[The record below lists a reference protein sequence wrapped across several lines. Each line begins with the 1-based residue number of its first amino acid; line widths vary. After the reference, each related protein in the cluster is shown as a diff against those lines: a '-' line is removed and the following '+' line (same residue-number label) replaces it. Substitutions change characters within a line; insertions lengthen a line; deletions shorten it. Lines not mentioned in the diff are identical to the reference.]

1 MKKYILSTILA
12 LSLFGFLGFCIITN
26 QNGDYRIYFPNRL
39 PFVYQLHTSTPQ
51 EFIPAIE
58 AGANEW
64 TNLEAC
70 YFVFQ
75 RGANTNVS
83 QVANDGVNLVYFD
96 MQGVN
101 FSDPNVIAFSST
113 FTTTV
118 GGYQAVGSD
127 LIWNGRDFT
136 PGVNGEPNKMDLRSV
151 ITHEFGHH
159 LGLNHAGQPP
169 SPTSGS
175 NGESY
180 FYDFLI
186 VAVGARHHYFGKDEW
201 EKFAPGL
208 KTLQD
213 AINIRERILLAFEK
227 AEKIN
232 DPDDQQKFLNFVI
245 VGGGPTGVEM
255 AGAIAEIA
263 KKTLIEDFKK
273 IDPSKAKIYLVEAL
287 PRILPSYPEEL
298 SQKAK
303 EDLEKLGVKVL
314 LNTRVTELTKN
325 SVKLNGKE
333 IHAATIIWAAGNKA
347 NPLIQ
352 QLNCELDKIG
362 RAVVSPYLHLKDDE
376 NVFVIGDA
384 AAVFDEK
391 GNTLPGVSPV
401 AITEGR
407 YVAKFI
413 LKKLKNKKIKPYRY
427 FDKGSL
433 ATIGKAKAV
442 ADFGWIRF
450 SGFFAWLLWVFV
462 HIFFLIGFKNRF
474 IVMIE
479 WIFAYFTYQKSARL
493 IVSEKKLNGE

>member
-1 MKKYILSTILA
+1 MKANKPKVIIIGGGFGGLSAAKKLKNKPVDVILIDKTNHH
-12 LSLFGFLGFCIITN
+12 LFQPLL
-26 QNGDYRIYFPNRL
+26 Y
-39 PFVYQLHTSTPQ
+39 
-51 EFIPAIE
+51 
-58 AGANEW
+58 
-64 TNLEAC
+64 
-70 YFVFQ
+70 
-75 RGANTNVS
+75 
-83 QVANDGVNLVYFD
+83 QVATAGLSPAY
-96 MQGVN
+96 
-101 FSDPNVIAFSST
+101 IAF
-113 FTTTV
+113 
-118 GGYQAVGSD
+118 
-127 LIWNGRDFT
+127 
-136 PGVNGEPNKMDLRSV
+136 PLRSIFRKSKNVQV
-151 ITHEFGHH
+151 I
-159 LGLNHAGQPP
+159 LGEVKRIDRKEKKVYL
-169 SPTSGS
+169 

-186 VAVGARHHYFGKDEW
+186 VAVGAKHHYFGKDEW

-232 DPDDQQKFLNFVI
+232 DPDEQQKYLNFVI

-287 PRILPSYPEEL
+287 PRILPSYPVEL

-376 NVFVIGDA
+376 SVFVIGDA

-413 LKKLKNKKIKPYRY
+413 LRKLKNKKIKPYRY

>member
-1 MKKYILSTILA
+1 MKANKPKVIIIGGGFGGLSAAKKLKNKPVDVILIDKTNHH
-12 LSLFGFLGFCIITN
+12 LFQPLL
-26 QNGDYRIYFPNRL
+26 Y
-39 PFVYQLHTSTPQ
+39 
-51 EFIPAIE
+51 
-58 AGANEW
+58 
-64 TNLEAC
+64 
-70 YFVFQ
+70 
-75 RGANTNVS
+75 
-83 QVANDGVNLVYFD
+83 QVATAGLSPAY
-96 MQGVN
+96 
-101 FSDPNVIAFSST
+101 IAF
-113 FTTTV
+113 
-118 GGYQAVGSD
+118 
-127 LIWNGRDFT
+127 
-136 PGVNGEPNKMDLRSV
+136 PLRSIFRKSKNVQV
-151 ITHEFGHH
+151 I
-159 LGLNHAGQPP
+159 LGEVKRIDRKEKKVYL
-169 SPTSGS
+169 

-232 DPDDQQKFLNFVI
+232 DPDEQQKYLNFVI

-376 NVFVIGDA
+376 SVFVIGDA

-427 FDKGSL
+427 FDKGCL

>member
-1 MKKYILSTILA
+1 MKANKPKVIIIGGGFGGLSAAKKLKNKPVDVILIDKTNHH
-12 LSLFGFLGFCIITN
+12 LFQPLL
-26 QNGDYRIYFPNRL
+26 Y
-39 PFVYQLHTSTPQ
+39 
-51 EFIPAIE
+51 
-58 AGANEW
+58 
-64 TNLEAC
+64 
-70 YFVFQ
+70 
-75 RGANTNVS
+75 
-83 QVANDGVNLVYFD
+83 QVATAGLSPAY
-96 MQGVN
+96 
-101 FSDPNVIAFSST
+101 IAF
-113 FTTTV
+113 
-118 GGYQAVGSD
+118 
-127 LIWNGRDFT
+127 
-136 PGVNGEPNKMDLRSV
+136 PLRSIFRKSKNVQV
-151 ITHEFGHH
+151 I
-159 LGLNHAGQPP
+159 LGEVKRIDRKEKKVYL
-169 SPTSGS
+169 

-413 LKKLKNKKIKPYRY
+413 LRKLKNKKIKPYRY

>member
-1 MKKYILSTILA
+1 MKANKPKVIIIGGGFGGLSAAKKLKNKPVDVILIDKTNHH
-12 LSLFGFLGFCIITN
+12 LFQPLL
-26 QNGDYRIYFPNRL
+26 Y
-39 PFVYQLHTSTPQ
+39 
-51 EFIPAIE
+51 
-58 AGANEW
+58 
-64 TNLEAC
+64 
-70 YFVFQ
+70 
-75 RGANTNVS
+75 
-83 QVANDGVNLVYFD
+83 QVATAGLSPAY
-96 MQGVN
+96 
-101 FSDPNVIAFSST
+101 IAF
-113 FTTTV
+113 
-118 GGYQAVGSD
+118 
-127 LIWNGRDFT
+127 
-136 PGVNGEPNKMDLRSV
+136 PLRSIFRKSKNVQV
-151 ITHEFGHH
+151 I
-159 LGLNHAGQPP
+159 LGEVKRIDRKEKKVYL
-169 SPTSGS
+169 

-213 AINIRERILLAFEK
+213 AINIREKILLAFEK

-232 DPDDQQKFLNFVI
+232 DPDEQQKYLNFVI

-413 LKKLKNKKIKPYRY
+413 LRKLKNKKIKPYRY

-474 IVMIE
+474 M
-479 WIFAYFTYQKSARL
+479 
-493 IVSEKKLNGE
+493 

>member
-1 MKKYILSTILA
+1 MKANKPKVIIIGGGFGGLSAAKKLKNKPVDVILIDKTNHH
-12 LSLFGFLGFCIITN
+12 LFQPLL
-26 QNGDYRIYFPNRL
+26 Y
-39 PFVYQLHTSTPQ
+39 
-51 EFIPAIE
+51 
-58 AGANEW
+58 
-64 TNLEAC
+64 
-70 YFVFQ
+70 
-75 RGANTNVS
+75 
-83 QVANDGVNLVYFD
+83 QVATAGLSPAY
-96 MQGVN
+96 
-101 FSDPNVIAFSST
+101 IAF
-113 FTTTV
+113 
-118 GGYQAVGSD
+118 
-127 LIWNGRDFT
+127 
-136 PGVNGEPNKMDLRSV
+136 PLRSIFRKSKNVQV
-151 ITHEFGHH
+151 I
-159 LGLNHAGQPP
+159 LGEVKRIDRKEKKVYL
-169 SPTSGS
+169 

-376 NVFVIGDA
+376 SVFVIGDA

-413 LKKLKNKKIKPYRY
+413 LRKLKNKKIKPYRY

-442 ADFGWIRF
+442 ADFGWLRF

>member
-1 MKKYILSTILA
+1 MKANKPKVIIIGGGFGGLSAAKKLKNKPVDVILIDKTNHH
-12 LSLFGFLGFCIITN
+12 LFQPLL
-26 QNGDYRIYFPNRL
+26 Y
-39 PFVYQLHTSTPQ
+39 
-51 EFIPAIE
+51 
-58 AGANEW
+58 
-64 TNLEAC
+64 
-70 YFVFQ
+70 
-75 RGANTNVS
+75 
-83 QVANDGVNLVYFD
+83 QVATAGLSPAY
-96 MQGVN
+96 
-101 FSDPNVIAFSST
+101 IAF
-113 FTTTV
+113 
-118 GGYQAVGSD
+118 
-127 LIWNGRDFT
+127 
-136 PGVNGEPNKMDLRSV
+136 PLRSIFRKSKNVQV
-151 ITHEFGHH
+151 I
-159 LGLNHAGQPP
+159 LGEVKRIDRKEKKVYL
-169 SPTSGS
+169 

-232 DPDDQQKFLNFVI
+232 DPDEQQKYLNFVI

-413 LKKLKNKKIKPYRY
+413 LRKLKNKKIKPYRY

>member
-1 MKKYILSTILA
+1 MKANKPKVIIIGGGFGGLSAAKKLKNKPVDVILIDKTNHH
-12 LSLFGFLGFCIITN
+12 LFQPLL
-26 QNGDYRIYFPNRL
+26 Y
-39 PFVYQLHTSTPQ
+39 
-51 EFIPAIE
+51 
-58 AGANEW
+58 
-64 TNLEAC
+64 
-70 YFVFQ
+70 
-75 RGANTNVS
+75 
-83 QVANDGVNLVYFD
+83 QVATAGLSPAY
-96 MQGVN
+96 
-101 FSDPNVIAFSST
+101 IAF
-113 FTTTV
+113 
-118 GGYQAVGSD
+118 
-127 LIWNGRDFT
+127 
-136 PGVNGEPNKMDLRSV
+136 PLRSIFRKSKNVQV
-151 ITHEFGHH
+151 I
-159 LGLNHAGQPP
+159 LGEVKRIDRKEKKVYL
-169 SPTSGS
+169 

-232 DPDDQQKFLNFVI
+232 DPDEQQKYLNFVI

-376 NVFVIGDA
+376 SVFVIGDA

-413 LKKLKNKKIKPYRY
+413 LRKLKNKKIKPYRY

-450 SGFFAWLLWVFV
+450 SGFIAWLLWVFV

-493 IVSEKKLNGE
+493 IVGEKKLNGE

>member
-1 MKKYILSTILA
+1 MKANKPKVIIIGGGFGGLSAAKKLKNKPVDVILIDKTNHH
-12 LSLFGFLGFCIITN
+12 LFQPLL
-26 QNGDYRIYFPNRL
+26 Y
-39 PFVYQLHTSTPQ
+39 
-51 EFIPAIE
+51 
-58 AGANEW
+58 
-64 TNLEAC
+64 
-70 YFVFQ
+70 
-75 RGANTNVS
+75 
-83 QVANDGVNLVYFD
+83 QVATAGLSPAY
-96 MQGVN
+96 
-101 FSDPNVIAFSST
+101 IAF
-113 FTTTV
+113 
-118 GGYQAVGSD
+118 
-127 LIWNGRDFT
+127 
-136 PGVNGEPNKMDLRSV
+136 PLRSIFRKSKNVQV
-151 ITHEFGHH
+151 I
-159 LGLNHAGQPP
+159 LGEVKRIDRKEKKVYL
-169 SPTSGS
+169 

-232 DPDDQQKFLNFVI
+232 DLDEQQKYLNFVI

-376 NVFVIGDA
+376 SVFVIGDA

-413 LKKLKNKKIKPYRY
+413 LRKLKNKKIKPYRY

-442 ADFGWIRF
+442 ADFGWLHF

>member
-1 MKKYILSTILA
+1 MKIIKPKVIIIGGGFGGLSAAKKLKNKPVDVILIDKTNHH
-12 LSLFGFLGFCIITN
+12 LFQPLL
-26 QNGDYRIYFPNRL
+26 Y
-39 PFVYQLHTSTPQ
+39 
-51 EFIPAIE
+51 
-58 AGANEW
+58 
-64 TNLEAC
+64 
-70 YFVFQ
+70 
-75 RGANTNVS
+75 
-83 QVANDGVNLVYFD
+83 QVATAGLSPAY
-96 MQGVN
+96 
-101 FSDPNVIAFSST
+101 IAF
-113 FTTTV
+113 
-118 GGYQAVGSD
+118 
-127 LIWNGRDFT
+127 
-136 PGVNGEPNKMDLRSV
+136 PLRSIFRKSKNVQV
-151 ITHEFGHH
+151 I
-159 LGLNHAGQPP
+159 LGEVKRIDRKEKKVYL
-169 SPTSGS
+169 

-186 VAVGARHHYFGKDEW
+186 VAVGAKHHYFGKDEW

-232 DPDDQQKFLNFVI
+232 DPDEQQKYLNFVI

-413 LKKLKNKKIKPYRY
+413 LRKLKNKKIKPYRY

-493 IVSEKKLNGE
+493 IVGEKKLNGE

>member
-1 MKKYILSTILA
+1 MKKEKPKVIIIGGGFGGLSAAKKLNNKPVDVILIDKTNHH
-12 LSLFGFLGFCIITN
+12 LFQPLL
-26 QNGDYRIYFPNRL
+26 Y
-39 PFVYQLHTSTPQ
+39 
-51 EFIPAIE
+51 
-58 AGANEW
+58 
-64 TNLEAC
+64 
-70 YFVFQ
+70 
-75 RGANTNVS
+75 
-83 QVANDGVNLVYFD
+83 QVATAGLSPAY
-96 MQGVN
+96 
-101 FSDPNVIAFSST
+101 IAF
-113 FTTTV
+113 
-118 GGYQAVGSD
+118 
-127 LIWNGRDFT
+127 
-136 PGVNGEPNKMDLRSV
+136 PLRSIFRKSKNIRV
-151 ITHEFGHH
+151 I
-159 LGLNHAGQPP
+159 LGEVKRIDRREKKIFL
-169 SPTSGS
+169 

-180 FYDFLI
+180 SYDFLI
-186 VAVGARHHYFGKDEW
+186 LAVGARHHYFGRDDW

-213 AINIRERILLAFEK
+213 AIDIREKILLAFEK
-227 AEKIN
+227 AEKITN
-232 DPDDQQKFLNFVI
+232 PDEQQKYLNFVI

-287 PRILPSYPEEL
+287 DRILPTYPPEL
-298 SQKAK
+298 SEKAK
-303 EDLEKLGVKVL
+303 KDLEKLGVTVLINTKV
-314 LNTRVTELTKN
+314 TDIKKD
-325 SVKLNGKE
+325 SVKLNGEE
-333 IHAATIIWAAGNKA
+333 IETSTIIWAAGNKA

-352 QLNCELDKIG
+352 QLNCETDKMG
-362 RAVVSPYLHLKDDE
+362 RAIVSPYLHLKDDE
-376 NVFVIGDA
+376 SVFVIGDG
-384 AAVFDEK
+384 AAVFDEN

-413 LKKLKNKKIKPYRY
+413 LKKLKNKKIKPYKY
-427 FDKGSL
+427 FNKGSL

-493 IVSEKKLNGE
+493 IVSENKLTEE

>member
-1 MKKYILSTILA
+1 MKANKPKVIIIGGGFGGLSAAKKLKNKPVDVILIDKTNHH
-12 LSLFGFLGFCIITN
+12 LFQPLL
-26 QNGDYRIYFPNRL
+26 Y
-39 PFVYQLHTSTPQ
+39 
-51 EFIPAIE
+51 
-58 AGANEW
+58 
-64 TNLEAC
+64 
-70 YFVFQ
+70 
-75 RGANTNVS
+75 
-83 QVANDGVNLVYFD
+83 QVATAGLSPAY
-96 MQGVN
+96 
-101 FSDPNVIAFSST
+101 IAF
-113 FTTTV
+113 
-118 GGYQAVGSD
+118 
-127 LIWNGRDFT
+127 
-136 PGVNGEPNKMDLRSV
+136 PLRSIFRKSKNVQV
-151 ITHEFGHH
+151 I
-159 LGLNHAGQPP
+159 LGEVKRIDRKEKKVYL
-169 SPTSGS
+169 

-232 DPDDQQKFLNFVI
+232 DPDEQQKYLNFVI

-376 NVFVIGDA
+376 SVFVIGDA

-413 LKKLKNKKIKPYRY
+413 LRKLKNKKIKPYRY

>member
-1 MKKYILSTILA
+1 MKANKPKVIIIGGGFGGLSAAKKLKNKPVDVILIDKTNHH
-12 LSLFGFLGFCIITN
+12 LFQPLL
-26 QNGDYRIYFPNRL
+26 Y
-39 PFVYQLHTSTPQ
+39 
-51 EFIPAIE
+51 
-58 AGANEW
+58 
-64 TNLEAC
+64 
-70 YFVFQ
+70 
-75 RGANTNVS
+75 
-83 QVANDGVNLVYFD
+83 QVATAGLSPAY
-96 MQGVN
+96 
-101 FSDPNVIAFSST
+101 IAF
-113 FTTTV
+113 
-118 GGYQAVGSD
+118 
-127 LIWNGRDFT
+127 
-136 PGVNGEPNKMDLRSV
+136 PLRSIFRKSKNVQV
-151 ITHEFGHH
+151 I
-159 LGLNHAGQPP
+159 LGEVKRIDRKEKKVYL
-169 SPTSGS
+169 

-232 DPDDQQKFLNFVI
+232 DPDEQQKYLNFVI

-376 NVFVIGDA
+376 SVFVIGDA

-413 LKKLKNKKIKPYRY
+413 LRKLKNKKIKPYRY

-493 IVSEKKLNGE
+493 IVGEKKLNGE

>member
-1 MKKYILSTILA
+1 MKANKPKVIIIGGGFGGLSAAKKLKNKPVDVILIDKTNHH
-12 LSLFGFLGFCIITN
+12 LFQPLL
-26 QNGDYRIYFPNRL
+26 Y
-39 PFVYQLHTSTPQ
+39 
-51 EFIPAIE
+51 
-58 AGANEW
+58 
-64 TNLEAC
+64 
-70 YFVFQ
+70 
-75 RGANTNVS
+75 
-83 QVANDGVNLVYFD
+83 QVATAGLSPAY
-96 MQGVN
+96 
-101 FSDPNVIAFSST
+101 IAF
-113 FTTTV
+113 
-118 GGYQAVGSD
+118 
-127 LIWNGRDFT
+127 
-136 PGVNGEPNKMDLRSV
+136 PLRSIFRKSKNVQV
-151 ITHEFGHH
+151 I
-159 LGLNHAGQPP
+159 LGEVKRIDRKEKKVYL
-169 SPTSGS
+169 

>member
-1 MKKYILSTILA
+1 MKANKPKVIIIGGGFGGLSAAKKLKNKPVDVILIDKTNHH
-12 LSLFGFLGFCIITN
+12 LFQPLL
-26 QNGDYRIYFPNRL
+26 Y
-39 PFVYQLHTSTPQ
+39 
-51 EFIPAIE
+51 
-58 AGANEW
+58 
-64 TNLEAC
+64 
-70 YFVFQ
+70 
-75 RGANTNVS
+75 
-83 QVANDGVNLVYFD
+83 QVATAGLSPAY
-96 MQGVN
+96 
-101 FSDPNVIAFSST
+101 IAF
-113 FTTTV
+113 
-118 GGYQAVGSD
+118 
-127 LIWNGRDFT
+127 
-136 PGVNGEPNKMDLRSV
+136 PLRSIFRKSKNVQV
-151 ITHEFGHH
+151 I
-159 LGLNHAGQPP
+159 LGEVKRIDRKEKKVYL
-169 SPTSGS
+169 

-232 DPDDQQKFLNFVI
+232 DPDEQQKYLNFVI

-376 NVFVIGDA
+376 SVFVIGDA

-413 LKKLKNKKIKPYRY
+413 LRKLKNKKIKPYRY

-442 ADFGWIRF
+442 ADFGWLHF

-493 IVSEKKLNGE
+493 IVGEKKLNGE